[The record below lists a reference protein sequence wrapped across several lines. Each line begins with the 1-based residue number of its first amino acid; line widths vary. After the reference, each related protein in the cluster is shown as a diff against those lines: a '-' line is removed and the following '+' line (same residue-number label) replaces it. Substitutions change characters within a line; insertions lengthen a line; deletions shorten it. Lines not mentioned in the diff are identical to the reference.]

1 MNSLHKTPPRIG
13 LIAGEH
19 SGDILGADLI
29 RELRLLYPDAE
40 FYGIGGERMRA
51 QGFRAV
57 FDMEELAVM
66 GIVEVLG
73 RLPRLLKVRREIL
86 AHFSQHRPDVFIGID
101 APDFNLPVELKLKQ
115 AGIKTIQYVSPSVWA
130 WRQKRIFKIE
140 KATNLVLALLPF
152 EKAFYD
158 KFAVPCAFVGHTLAD
173 QMPVEPD
180 KIAAKT
186 ALGFAAEQPLLA
198 LMPGSRSNEIKLLA
212 PDFFRAAAVLQQ
224 QQPSLQLVCNMV
236 TAQKAELYQRIK
248 DEVAPG
254 LAVKLL
260 IGQAREVLTAA
271 DAVYIASGTATLEAM
286 LAKTPMVVAYKA
298 NWLTYQIASRM
309 VKLQHFSLPNLLAN
323 KALVP
328 ELLQDAVTV
337 DALVSQMQPLLSQQG
352 QDTYQKFVAI
362 HRQIRC
368 NASATAA
375 QAVVTLLNQSPG
387 AVQV

>member
-1 MNSLHKTPPRIG
+1 MHKTPPRIG

>member
-1 MNSLHKTPPRIG
+1 MHNTPLRIG

-115 AGIKTIQYVSPSVWA
+115 AGIKTVQYVSPSVWA

-140 KATNLVLALLPF
+140 QATNLVLALLPF

-224 QQPSLQLVCNMV
+224 QQPGLQLVCNMV
-236 TAQKAELYQRIK
+236 TAQKAEIYQRIK

-254 LAVKLL
+254 LPVKLL

-352 QDTYQKFVAI
+352 QDTYQDFVAI

-375 QAVVTLLNQSPG
+375 QAVVTLLNR
-387 AVQV
+387 